1 MCIQYKKRK
10 PILLSSFVGQ
20 MFFQSQ
26 SARELFALAFPYHY
40 KIYLQL
46 PQFFESPL
54 FYDTVVE
61 IVFAFDIERSI
72 ALGTEGNWYLLT
84 SQSYYLP
91 L

>member
-1 MCIQYKKRK
+1 MSHVHPIQEKKVTIKAFKKLKYIVYRLDRALVSAHK

-46 PQFFESPL
+46 
-54 FYDTVVE
+54 
-61 IVFAFDIERSI
+61 
-72 ALGTEGNWYLLT
+72 
-84 SQSYYLP
+84 SQKYYETNTQEKP
-91 L
+91 